1 VTSPSVLSLGS
12 HLASAW
18 PVSSKREWLVTNGL
32 GGYAA
37 GTVAGANT
45 RRYHGL
51 LVASP
56 KPPTE
61 RVLLL
66 ATVQLV
72 CCYLGERYE
81 LGSNEFADGTI
92 SPAGHSHIESF
103 DLQDGIP
110 TWHYALADA
119 LLQKQIFMTP
129 DANTTWIGLRLLR
142 GSAPVDLEL
151 TPLCTYREYHGH
163 SRGAQPFQVDAGPGS
178 CTVRTLDGAMPL
190 RLQSEQSR
198 FIQAPDWY
206 WGFLHRAEAERG
218 LDSLEDLFSPGRFVL
233 QLLPLDR
240 AYLSATVEAGLGES
254 ADKVVQALTLKA
266 RAVVSGLPDTAPPW
280 IQQLALAADQFIVR
294 RRTANSV
301 GVSIIAGY
309 PWFTDWGRDAM
320 IALPGLTSSL
330 GRHEIAAQVLRT
342 FASFVDHGM
351 LPNRFPDQ
359 GESPDYNTVDATLW
373 LFHALQ
379 CQLDASADYSLGVEL
394 LPTLLAIIR
403 AHVDGTRHGICV
415 DYRDGLLQAG
425 EPGTQLTWMD
435 AKVGDRVVTPRWGKA
450 VEVNALWLNALHV
463 TVELARRA
471 RDTSAANECQAL
483 LVHAAKHFSRF
494 WNAAKGCLYD
504 VIDVVGS
511 SQCDDSV
518 RPNQIFAVSLPNCAL
533 PPAQKRA
540 VVDTCARTLLT
551 SFGLRSLSPT
561 DAAYVPHYA
570 GDPWHRDHAYH
581 QGTVW
586 SWLLGPFALA
596 HFRVYGDAALAQ
608 SYLQP
613 IAHHLLDACVGNVSE
628 IFDGAAPHQARGCF
642 AQAWSV
648 GEVLRAWIELEHTMP
663 ARQATQ

>member
-1 VTSPSVLSLGS
+1 MASPSVLSLG
-12 HLASAW
+12 HHIASEW

-51 LVASP
+51 LVASA

-61 RVLLL
+61 RMLLL
-66 ATVQLV
+66 ATVQLA
-72 CCYLGERYE
+72 CGYRGERYE
-81 LGSNEFADGTI
+81 LGSNECADGTI
-92 SPAGHSHIESF
+92 SPAGYIHIESF

-151 TPLCTYREYHGH
+151 TPLCTYRDYHGH
-163 SRGAQPFQVDAGPGS
+163 SRGEQPFQVESDSDA
-178 CTVRTLDGAMPL
+178 CTVRAFDGAMPL
-190 RLQSEQSR
+190 KLQLDQSR
-198 FIQAPDWY
+198 FIHAPDWY

-218 LDSLEDLFSPGRFVL
+218 LDSLEDLFSPGRFEVQL
-233 QLLPLDR
+233 QPLDR
-240 AYLSATVEAGLGES
+240 AYLSSTVETNLGEP

-266 RAVVSGLPDTAPPW
+266 RAAVSGLPETAPPW
-280 IQQLALAADQFIVR
+280 IQQLAIAADQFIVR
-294 RRTANSV
+294 RPTEVSV

-330 GRHEIAAQVLRT
+330 GRHEMAAQVLRT

-379 CQLDASADYSLGVEL
+379 CHLDASADYSLGIEL

-403 AHVDGTRHGICV
+403 AHVDGTRHGIIV
-415 DYRDGLLQAG
+415 DARDGLLQAG
-425 EPGTQLTWMD
+425 EQGSQLTWMD
-435 AKVGDRVVTPRWGKA
+435 AKVGGQVVTPRWGKA
-450 VEVNALWLNALHV
+450 VEINALWLNALHV
-463 TVELARRA
+463 TVELARRT
-471 RDTSAANECQAL
+471 RDTSAANECQAR
-483 LVHAAKHFSRF
+483 LVHAAANFSRF
-494 WNAAKGCLYD
+494 WNATRGCLFD
-504 VIDVVGS
+504 VIDVAGG
-511 SQCDDSV
+511 SQCD
-518 RPNQIFAVSLPNCAL
+518 AVYGPIRSSLSHYPTAL
-533 PPAQKRA
+533 CRRTQARA
-540 VVDTCARTLLT
+540 VVDACASSCLT
-551 SFGLRSLSPT
+551 SLGLRSLSPT
-561 DAAYVPHYA
+561 EVAYVPQYA
-570 GDPWHRDHAYH
+570 GDPWHRDRAYH

-586 SWLLGPFALA
+586 SWLLGPFARA

-608 SYLQP
+608 SYLCP
-613 IAHHLLDACVGNVSE
+613 IAHHLLEACVGNGERNIRWRAPAS
-628 IFDGAAPHQARGCF
+628 GARLFRTGLECRRSAPGM
-642 AQAWSV
+642 
-648 GEVLRAWIELEHTMP
+648 GRA
-663 ARQATQ
+663 

>member
-1 VTSPSVLSLGS
+1 
-12 HLASAW
+12 
-18 PVSSKREWLVTNGL
+18 L

-51 LVASP
+51 LVASA

-72 CCYLGERYE
+72 CSYLGERYE

-92 SPAGHSHIESF
+92 SPTGHIHIESF

-110 TWHYALADA
+110 TWHYAIADA

-142 GSAPVDLEL
+142 GSAPVDLDL
-151 TPLCTYREYHGH
+151 TPLCTYRDYHAH
-163 SRGAQPFQVDAGPGS
+163 SRGAQPFEVESTSDA
-178 CTVRTLDGAMPL
+178 CTVRAFDGAMPL
-190 RLQSEQSR
+190 RLELEQSQ
-198 FIQAPDWY
+198 FIQAPVWY
-206 WGFLHRAEAERG
+206 WNFLHRAEVDRG
-218 LDSLEDLFSPGRFVL
+218 LDSLEDLFSPGRFEV
-233 QLLPLDR
+233 QLRPLDR
-240 AYLSATVEAGLGES
+240 TYLSATVEAHLGES

-266 RAVVSGLPDTAPPW
+266 RAAVLGLPDSAPAW
-280 IQQLALAADQFIVR
+280 IRQLAIAADQFIVR
-294 RRTANSV
+294 RPTADSV

-309 PWFTDWGRDAM
+309 PWFADWGRDAM

-330 GRHEIAAQVLRT
+330 GRHEITAQVLRT

-359 GESPDYNTVDATLW
+359 GASPDYNTVDATLW

-379 CQLDASADYSLGVEL
+379 CHLDASADYSLGVEL

-403 AHVDGTRHGICV
+403 AHVDGTRHGICA
-415 DYRDGLLQAG
+415 DQRDGLLQAG
-425 EPGTQLTWMD
+425 EQGSQLTWMD
-435 AKVGDRVVTPRWGKA
+435 AKVGGQVVTPRWGKA
-450 VEVNALWLNALHV
+450 VEINALWLNALHV

-483 LVHAAKHFSRF
+483 LVHAATHFSRF
-494 WNAAKGCLYD
+494 WNAGKGCLYD
-504 VIDVVGS
+504 VIDVAGG

-518 RPNQIFAVSLPNCAL
+518 RPNQIFAVSLPHCAL
-533 PPAQKRA
+533 PPAQARA

-551 SFGLRSLSPT
+551 TFGLRSLSPR
-561 DAAYVPHYA
+561 DVAYVPQYK
-570 GDPWHRDHAYH
+570 GDPWHRDHSYH

-613 IAHHLLDACVGNVSE
+613 IAHHLLDACVGTVSE
-628 IFDGAAPHQARGCF
+628 IFDGEVPHQARGCF

-648 GEVLRAWIELEHTMP
+648 GEVLRAWIELEHAMP
-663 ARQATQ
+663 ARQAIP